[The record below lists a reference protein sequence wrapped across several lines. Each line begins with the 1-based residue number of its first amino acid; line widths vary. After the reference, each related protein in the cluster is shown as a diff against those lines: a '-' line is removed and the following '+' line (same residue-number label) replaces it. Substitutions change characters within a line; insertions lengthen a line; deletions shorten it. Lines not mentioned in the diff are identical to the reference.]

1 VAVSVM
7 QVGVM
12 RMGVA
17 QWPMPVPM
25 RVRIRHRSVMRV
37 LMVRV
42 VPMAVLM
49 LERFVLVLVLMAFGE
64 VHP

>member
-17 QWPMPVPM
+17 QWRMSVPM
-25 RVRIRHRSVMRV
+25 RMRLRHRSVMRV

-42 VPMAVLM
+42 VPMAVLV
-49 LERFVLVLVLMAFGE
+49 LERFVLMLVLMAFGE
-64 VHP
+64 VQP

>member
-1 VAVSVM
+1 M

-17 QWPMPVPM
+17 KWPVPVPM
-25 RVRIRHRSVMRV
+25 RMRLRHRSIMRV

-42 VPMAVLM
+42 VPMAVLVFDRLM
-49 LERFVLVLVLMAFGE
+49 LMLVLMAFGE